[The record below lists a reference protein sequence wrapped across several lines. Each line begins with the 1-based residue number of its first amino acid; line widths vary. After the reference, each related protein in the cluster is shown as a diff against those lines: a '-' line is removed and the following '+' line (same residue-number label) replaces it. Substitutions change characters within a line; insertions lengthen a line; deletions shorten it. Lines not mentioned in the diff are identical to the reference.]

1 MKKDKDIQR
10 WLQLYDIS
18 SIPENRMNELIS
30 TGKKYMESAE
40 FNKNSLKNIL
50 LSQIQYLQVSFWTIQ
65 IVLVI
70 AMVILVCF
78 FGHFGIPLHYPLTV
92 LAVILPVIVLL
103 GVREISKSSTYDM
116 WEIEQSSRCQLVTIT
131 ACRMLIIGLID
142 LFCVTSILLVMNYYY
157 QQSVIGIIL
166 YGMVPFNVSCTCY
179 LFTIMQ
185 NERGQLSYH
194 LITCTICLAAVFSI
208 ILKQEILFQTS
219 MLWGW
224 GIFYLV
230 SVILLGKTIQKYLEH
245 EKTIG
250 ELAWNLQ

>member
-1 MKKDKDIQR
+1 MDMEAIEIIDNTDTPFEKIVHDETEVEVRRAVSNLPDYQKEVIILR
-10 WLQLYDIS
+10 FYYD
-18 SIPENRMNELIS
+18 
-30 TGKKYMESAE
+30 
-40 FNKNSLKNIL
+40 LKI
-50 LSQIQYLQVSFWTIQ
+50 
-65 IVLVI
+65 
-70 AMVILVCF
+70 
-78 FGHFGIPLHYPLTV
+78 
-92 LAVILPVIVLL
+92 
-103 GVREISKSSTYDM
+103 REISKSSTYDM

-142 LFCVTSILLVMNYYY
+142 LFCVTGIFLVMNYYY
-157 QQSVIGIIL
+157 QHSVIGIIL
-166 YGMVPFNVSCTCY
+166 YGIVPFNASCTCY

-230 SVILLGKTIQKYLEH
+230 SVIFLGKIVQKYLEH